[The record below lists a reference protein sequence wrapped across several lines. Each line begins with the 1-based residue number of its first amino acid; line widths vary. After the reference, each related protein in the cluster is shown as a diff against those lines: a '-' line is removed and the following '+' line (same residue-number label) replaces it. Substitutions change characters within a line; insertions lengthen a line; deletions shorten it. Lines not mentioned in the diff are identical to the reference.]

1 MVRRRFL
8 RSGQLAS
15 LFDWVDVTAA
25 PDVKPGT
32 YSLATQFPRRLL
44 QPGAASLEAA
54 GLTQKQEALFLSP
67 T

>member
-1 MVRRRFL
+1 MWRRFL
-8 RSGQLAS
+8 RSGKLAA

-25 PDVKPGT
+25 PEVRPGR

-44 QPGAASLEAA
+44 QPGGGSLQEA